1 MKQLI
6 ACVILLIA
14 ESASAAL
21 TINIFET
28 ASGVEASLSGSMNLA
43 AVTYDGRSSTGYNGF
58 VPNDGGISFGSTTLD
73 VYALGGISWAPY
85 GSGGYNNW
93 DSFAGDAFHMWTDEY
108 VGFASDYVS
117 GEALSANVAKSGV
130 TLADLGMTT
139 GEYVNTITNG
149 DNTDTITIIV
159 GEAIAHSTEPVPA
172 MSLWGLILLSLLVLV
187 PISYGAMRSRAR
199 Q

>member
-6 ACVILLIA
+6 ACLIILIA

-28 ASGVEASLSGSMNLA
+28 ASGVEATLSGSMNLA
-43 AVTYDGRSSTGYNGF
+43 AVTYDNRSSTGYNGF
-58 VPNDGGISFGSTTLD
+58 VPYGGGISFGSASLD
-73 VYALGGISWAPY
+73 VYALGGISWTPY
-85 GSGGYNNW
+85 GSGGYGNW
-93 DSFAGDAFHMWTDEY
+93 DTFTGDVFHMWTDEY

-117 GEALSANVAKSGV
+117 GNALSANVTKSGV
-130 TLADLGMTT
+130 TLADLGMTS

-149 DNTDTITIIV
+149 ETTDTITIIV
-159 GEAIAHSTEPVPA
+159 GEPIVHSTEPVPA

-187 PISYGAMRSRAR
+187 PISYGTMRGRAR
-199 Q
+199 K